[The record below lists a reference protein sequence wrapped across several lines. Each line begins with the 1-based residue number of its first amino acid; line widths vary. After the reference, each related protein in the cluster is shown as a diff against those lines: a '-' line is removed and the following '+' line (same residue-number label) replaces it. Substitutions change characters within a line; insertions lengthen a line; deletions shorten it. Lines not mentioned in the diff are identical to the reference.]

1 MMVGSWDDQ
10 YFTFVILKTIVKAE
24 NVLPHLSKQSFFF
37 AEGKVKDFSGY
48 SQMESEKKYD
58 CDRIEEE

>member
-1 MMVGSWDDQ
+1 
-10 YFTFVILKTIVKAE
+10 
-24 NVLPHLSKQSFFF
+24 LSKQSFFF